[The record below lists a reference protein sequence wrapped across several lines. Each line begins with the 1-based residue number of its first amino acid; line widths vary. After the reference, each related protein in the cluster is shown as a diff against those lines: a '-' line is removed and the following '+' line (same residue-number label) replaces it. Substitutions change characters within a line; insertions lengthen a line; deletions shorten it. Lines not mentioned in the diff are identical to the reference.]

1 MKMLKMTVISILL
14 ASPIFAQ
21 AGQANVKWHDFN
33 DYRDVRPSNET
44 KGSFHKRIASSY
56 EKHFSK
62 LAEQLPDEYTF
73 NIEISELDL
82 AGDRIGGMNEIRV
95 IKDIYPPRIEFNYSV
110 TTSNGQTIKQAND
123 VKLKDLGFM
132 DRIKMGRD
140 GSFYYEKRLVTDW
153 FEKELIPSLTLN

>member
-14 ASPIFAQ
+14 ASPMFAQ

-62 LAEQLPDEYTF
+62 LAEQLPDGYTF

-140 GSFYYEKRLVTDW
+140 ESFYYEKRLVTDW
-153 FEKELIPSLTLN
+153 FEKELIPSLSLN

>member
-1 MKMLKMTVISILL
+1 MKVIKMTVICVLI
-14 ASPIFAQ
+14 AFPVFAQ
-21 AGQANVKWHDFN
+21 AGNANVKWHDFN
-33 DYRDVRPSNET
+33 DYRDARPSNET

-62 LAEQLPDEYTF
+62 LAEQLPDGFTF
-73 NIEISELDL
+73 NIEITELDL

-110 TTSNGQTIKQAND
+110 TKNNGQIISQAD
-123 VKLKDLGFM
+123 KVKLKDLGFM

-140 GSFYYEKRLVTDW
+140 EAFYYEKRLVTDW
-153 FEKELIPSLTLN
+153 FEKELLPSLSVN